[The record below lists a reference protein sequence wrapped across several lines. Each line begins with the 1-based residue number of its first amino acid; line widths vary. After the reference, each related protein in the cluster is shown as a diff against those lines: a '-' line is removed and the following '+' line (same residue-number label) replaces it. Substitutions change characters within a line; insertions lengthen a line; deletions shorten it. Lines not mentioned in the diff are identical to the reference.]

1 MSDVFDYYKS
11 SYAMQAADYPYNSA
25 FPMVGD
31 ECKYDEKKATTCE
44 VDDYTYADSGDISMM
59 KLALSHQ
66 PIAAALDAS
75 MISFQSYSS
84 GILDDD
90 HHCSKTALNHS
101 VLLIGYGHDYDGN
114 EYWIGKNYW
123 GTNWGEHG
131 YFRIAMTVGDAG
143 ICGIQSNA
151 VWPYLK

>member
-101 VLLIGYGHDYDGN
+101 VLLIGYGHDYDGPGPRVMPDDDQPRFN
-114 EYWIGKNYW
+114 LEEVPRALRRDY
-123 GTNWGEHG
+123 
-131 YFRIAMTVGDAG
+131 TVERPLT
-143 ICGIQSNA
+143 CS
-151 VWPYLK
+151 VT